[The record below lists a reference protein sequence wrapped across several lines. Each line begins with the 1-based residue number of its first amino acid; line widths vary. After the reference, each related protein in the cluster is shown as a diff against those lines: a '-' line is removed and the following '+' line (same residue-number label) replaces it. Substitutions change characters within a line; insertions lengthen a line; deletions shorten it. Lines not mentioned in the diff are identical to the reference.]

1 MEHRL
6 VGDTTWVDIYWRM
19 YGKPDGSWGGLN
31 QEAVVN
37 NDEIQ
42 ICTIAASS
50 RLEIIYHHH
59 IVSAA
64 HPHSDHTSPT
74 ASAIPLASD
83 GRIIELDA
91 ILKDGRYSIFAD
103 GILAAMEYHRSL
115 TRMLTA
121 IESRYIF
128 RMGFS

>member
-1 MEHRL
+1 
-6 VGDTTWVDIYWRM
+6 M

-59 IVSAA
+59 RVSAA
-64 HPHSDHTSPT
+64 HPHTSLT
-74 ASAIPLASD
+74 ASAMPL
-83 GRIIELDA
+83 ELDA
-91 ILKDGRYSIFAD
+91 ILKDGRYLGTHSIFAN
-103 GILAAMEYHRSL
+103 GILATMEYHRSL

-128 RMGFS
+128 RMDVS